1 METSELITEMRDWA
15 AVQGP
20 GTLANLL
27 QEAAD
32 RLEELDER
40 LGIVTESLMAAEKQF
55 DEHLKEIGVREE

>member
-1 METSELITEMRDWA
+1 METSELITELRDWA

-20 GTLANLL
+20 GSLANLL

-40 LGIVTESLMAAEKQF
+40 LGIVLDSLNSAEKMF